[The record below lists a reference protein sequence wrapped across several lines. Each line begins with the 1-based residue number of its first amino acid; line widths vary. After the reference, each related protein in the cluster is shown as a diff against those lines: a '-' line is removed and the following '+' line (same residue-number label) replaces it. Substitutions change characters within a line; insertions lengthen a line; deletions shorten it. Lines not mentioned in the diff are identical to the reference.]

1 MSITSE
7 AETSLAE
14 QPAPNTAEA
23 ADGHQHVASG
33 PSVTGE
39 TSTDRQRLHLAL
51 AVGNVFTWEVDLATD
66 ALTCSPN
73 VAEILGF
80 PVGPTLDSAMSLVHP
95 DDRADLQQ
103 WFQRGTAGRPEFDAE
118 FRLVH
123 PQTGD
128 QVWVRSRGC
137 HVPVDGASDRFI
149 GASQQITDQK
159 RQEMHATFLTA
170 IQRDLSGSAD
180 EEAIPRAVA
189 ERIARYFDF
198 ALLTLVE
205 GDANGDPTTVI
216 YRHGP
221 DDGQTV
227 DIVDA
232 VQPAGTLVPSL
243 RARQTVTIDDALLEP
258 GELSGTAPFEGGA
271 MRSAILVPSA
281 GNRRWTLLLG
291 GYRRQ
296 PCHWRKDEIETLEDV
311 TARLRLRLERVRSEA
326 ARRASDMRYRTLTGS
341 IAEGFCVI
349 EMLFDDDGTPVDYRF
364 LEVNPAFERQTGLRQ
379 VEGKRILE
387 IAPAHEAHWFEIYGR
402 VAITGEPVSFEQ
414 EATAIGGRWFEVDA
428 VRLGDPANR
437 HVAVIFRDIT
447 ERKRADDA
455 VRESEA
461 RLRRAIAIETVGVV
475 FFRDDGVITYANDAF
490 LRMSGYTTEDVGSGE
505 VRWDTITPPEWMP
518 RTREANEE
526 FAGTGRMAPF
536 EKEYLRKDGSRWWS
550 LCAATRLDAREGV
563 KFIIDITGSKR
574 ATAEQ
579 ARLAAMV
586 DFSRDAFIGTEVDGT
601 ITSWNPAA
609 TRLFGYTAEEAVGMN
624 VLVLIPPGQAHERE
638 RIVDQLQ
645 RGEVPAPLE
654 TQRLRKNGSRIDV
667 EIRPSHIRDAAGRLA
682 GVAIVA
688 TDATER
694 RRLERAQEDFLAMAS
709 HDLRSPVT
717 VLRGRAQWMKRR
729 KTYDEAGINVI
740 LDQARRIERLT
751 DDLREIVRLEA
762 GKIDLERTMI
772 DLRKLVS
779 DAADRLR
786 IQQTTDRVRVITPAA
801 PIAGLWD
808 RDRIGQILDN
818 LLENA
823 AKYADAESTITVEVS
838 RAENEARISV
848 MDRGPGIA
856 PAELSRLFDRFYRVD
871 GAGAAGGL
879 GLGLYISRML
889 VEAQGGR
896 IWAESTLGQGS
907 TFTATLPIAS

>member
-1 MSITSE
+1 M
-7 AETSLAE
+7 
-14 QPAPNTAEA
+14 
-23 ADGHQHVASG
+23 
-33 PSVTGE
+33 
-39 TSTDRQRLHLAL
+39 
-51 AVGNVFTWEVDLATD
+51 
-66 ALTCSPN
+66 
-73 VAEILGF
+73 
-80 PVGPTLDSAMSLVHP
+80 
-95 DDRADLQQ
+95 
-103 WFQRGTAGRPEFDAE
+103 
-118 FRLVH
+118 
-123 PQTGD
+123 
-128 QVWVRSRGC
+128 
-137 HVPVDGASDRFI
+137 
-149 GASQQITDQK
+149 
-159 RQEMHATFLTA
+159 
-170 IQRDLSGSAD
+170 
-180 EEAIPRAVA
+180 
-189 ERIARYFDF
+189 
-198 ALLTLVE
+198 
-205 GDANGDPTTVI
+205 
-216 YRHGP
+216 
-221 DDGQTV
+221 
-227 DIVDA
+227 
-232 VQPAGTLVPSL
+232 
-243 RARQTVTIDDALLEP
+243 
-258 GELSGTAPFEGGA
+258 
-271 MRSAILVPSA
+271 
-281 GNRRWTLLLG
+281 
-291 GYRRQ
+291 
-296 PCHWRKDEIETLEDV
+296 
-311 TARLRLRLERVRSEA
+311 
-326 ARRASDMRYRTLTGS
+326 
-341 IAEGFCVI
+341 
-349 EMLFDDDGTPVDYRF
+349 
-364 LEVNPAFERQTGLRQ
+364 
-379 VEGKRILE
+379 
-387 IAPAHEAHWFEIYGR
+387 
-402 VAITGEPVSFEQ
+402 
-414 EATAIGGRWFEVDA
+414 
-428 VRLGDPANR
+428 
-437 HVAVIFRDIT
+437 
-447 ERKRADDA
+447 
-455 VRESEA
+455 
-461 RLRRAIAIETVGVV
+461 GVV

-624 VLVLIPPGQAHERE
+624 VLVLIPPGQAYERE

-654 TQRLRKNGSRIDV
+654 TQRLRKDGSRIDV

-717 VLRGRAQWMKRR
+717 VLRGRAQLMKRR